1 MERRN
6 RQRGAPK
13 QTRLVGLGPDKPER
27 DAMLLPFGE
36 KLRSLRA
43 SAYLSQEALARR
55 CFLSGHDIGDLER
68 GHSAPSLPTLLM
80 LRDALGVSIGVL
92 TDGLQA
98 PSRRAGRA
106 QVLAL
111 LNARPDTGIQA
122 LAESIGVP
130 VWYARQ
136 LVRYLEATGGSEGRV
151 QAASRRST

>member
-1 MERRN
+1 VEGLD

-43 SAYLSQEALARR
+43 SACLSQEALARR
-55 CFLSGHDIGDLER
+55 CFLSGRDIGDLER

-80 LRDALGVSIGVL
+80 LRDALGVSVGVL
-92 TDGLQA
+92 TDSLQA

-111 LNARPDTGIQA
+111 LNARPDTGTQA

-130 VWYARQ
+130 AWYARQ
-136 LVRYLEATGGSEGRV
+136 LVRYLEATG
-151 QAASRRST
+151 AHRRQ